1 MTSRILLGK
10 IFMILSLVPLGFL
23 IYTLTNLKELKIPVT
38 HPRVIV
44 KLSSVLLLFLTGF
57 LLNYIE

>member
-1 MTSRILLGK
+1 
-10 IFMILSLVPLGFL
+10 MILSLVPLGFL

-44 KLSSVLLLFLTGF
+44 ELSSFLLLFLTGF
-57 LLNYIE
+57 LLNYI